1 MASGSAFMKVETV
14 RPAGWYADSQVP
26 GRERWFDGEAWTS
39 LIRGEVTAEKR
50 SCSCN
55 C

>member
-1 MASGSAFMKVETV
+1 MSGSAFMKVQAA
-14 RPAGWYADSQVP
+14 RPAGWYPDVRVP

-39 LIRGEVTAEKR
+39 LTRGEATSQKR
-50 SCSCN
+50 SCSCD